1 MNKGELYVELME
13 TKDKMLKMYSSMKL
27 DKGAEITKEQK
38 EILKPITLKYEDLD
52 KRVKDLKAKEEADE
66 EAEELA
72 QAKPKAVAL
81 PEETAVP
88 AKEEIS
94 TKKETFSAPVS
105 EAKVK
110 KNEVIKASLGTAA
123 ALPVEDTD

>member
-72 QAKPKAVAL
+72 
-81 PEETAVP
+81 
-88 AKEEIS
+88 
-94 TKKETFSAPVS
+94 
-105 EAKVK
+105 
-110 KNEVIKASLGTAA
+110 
-123 ALPVEDTD
+123 